1 MYIYFQQAQQVI
13 PNSGFYLPNSSQ
25 YLPMTIRK
33 SYTVNNNEE
42 GVKFTTYYGQTY
54 PVILKNVILTAQ

>member
-42 GVKFTTYYGQTY
+42 DVKFTTYYGQTY
-54 PVILKNVILTAQ
+54 PVILKDVILTAQ